1 MNKVMSAVILS
12 VLLLGGCTKQMGM
25 KQSVMKKG
33 EIGFTISDEKDPFFA
48 PLIESAKQEANT
60 QDVKLTIVDAKYN
73 AAKQANDIKD
83 FILKKVRVIIVN
95 PVDSAG
101 IAPSVA
107 AAKKAGITVISLDRT
122 VIGESVASQIASDN
136 VSGGKIAGSY
146 LLKLVGENADIA
158 ELQGSQGSSGTI
170 DRNKGFHEAVDGK
183 ANVVASVTANFKREE
198 GRIATENILRANP
211 NIKGIFAHNDEMAL
225 GAVDAVSAAGKGKG
239 IAVVG
244 FDAIDEA
251 IAAVKE
257 GRMAATVAQMPA
269 KMGKTAVQTA
279 IKLMNGEKV
288 PPSIPITVMLITK

>member
-1 MNKVMSAVILS
+1 MNKVMSAAVLS

-33 EIGFTISDEKDPFFA
+33 EIGLAVSAQNAFF
-48 PLIESAKQEANT
+48 SALTQGAEQEAKT
-60 QDVKLTIVDAKYN
+60 QGVKLTVADAGDS
-73 AAKQANDIKD
+73 AAKQASDIKD
-83 FILKKVRVIIVN
+83 FISKKVSVIIVN

-122 VIGESVASQIASDN
+122 VIGESVSSQIASDN
-136 VSGGKIAGSY
+136 VAGGKIAGSY

-158 ELQGSQGSSGTI
+158 ELQGSQGTSAAT
-170 DRNKGFHEAVDGK
+170 DRGKGFHEAVDGK

-211 NIKGIFAHNDEMAL
+211 NVKGIFAHNDEMAL
-225 GAVDAVSAAGKGKG
+225 GAVDAVSAAGKD
-239 IAVVG
+239 IVIVG

-279 IKLMNGEKV
+279 VKLMNGEKV
-288 PPSIPITVMLITK
+288 ASSIPVSVMLITK

>member
-158 ELQGSQGSSGTI
+158 ELQGAQGSSGTI

-198 GRIATENILRANP
+198 GRIVTENILRANP
-211 NIKGIFAHNDEMAL
+211 NVKGIFAHNDEMAL
-225 GAVDAVSAAGKGKG
+225 GAVDAVSAAGKD
-239 IAVVG
+239 IVIVG
-244 FDAIDEA
+244 FDAIDDA
-251 IAAVKE
+251 LAAVKE

-279 IKLMNGEKV
+279 VKLMNGEKV
-288 PPSIPITVMLITK
+288 ASSIPVSVMLITK

>member
-25 KQSVMKKG
+25 KQSVMRKG

-83 FILKKVRVIIVN
+83 FILKKVSVIIVN

-158 ELQGSQGSSGTI
+158 ELQGSQGTSAAT
-170 DRNKGFHEAVDGK
+170 DRGKGFHEAVDGK

-225 GAVDAVSAAGKGKG
+225 GALEAAAAAGKN
-239 IAVVG
+239 IVIVG
-244 FDAIDEA
+244 FDAIDDA
-251 IAAVKE
+251 LAAVKE

-288 PPSIPITVMLITK
+288 PSSIPITVMLITK

>member
-1 MNKVMSAVILS
+1 MNKVMSAAVLS

-25 KQSVMKKG
+25 KQSAMKKG
-33 EIGFTISDEKDPFFA
+33 EIGLAVSAQNAFFA
-48 PLIESAKQEANT
+48 TLVQGAKQEAKT
-60 QDVKLTIVDAKYN
+60 QDVKLTVADAGDS
-73 AAKQANDIKD
+73 AAKQASDIKD
-83 FILKKVRVIIVN
+83 FISKKVSVIIVN

-158 ELQGSQGSSGTI
+158 ELQGSQGTSAAT
-170 DRNKGFHEAVDGK
+170 DRGKGFHEAVDGK

-211 NIKGIFAHNDEMAL
+211 NVKGIFAHNDEMAL
-225 GAVDAVSAAGKGKG
+225 GAVDAVSAAGKD
-239 IAVVG
+239 IVIVG
-244 FDAIDEA
+244 FDAIDDA
-251 IAAVKE
+251 LAVVKE

-279 IKLMNGEKV
+279 VKLMNGEKV
-288 PPSIPITVMLITK
+288 ASSIPVSVMLITK

>member
-158 ELQGSQGSSGTI
+158 ELQGAQGSSGTI

-269 KMGKTAVQTA
+269 KMGKTAV
-279 IKLMNGEKV
+279 
-288 PPSIPITVMLITK
+288 

>member
-1 MNKVMSAVILS
+1 MNKVMSAAVLS

-25 KQSVMKKG
+25 KQSAMKKG
-33 EIGFTISDEKDPFFA
+33 EIGLAVSAQNAFFSA
-48 PLIESAKQEANT
+48 LIQGAEQEAKT
-60 QDVKLTIVDAKYN
+60 QGVKLTVADAGDS
-73 AAKQANDIKD
+73 AAKQASDIKD
-83 FILKKVRVIIVN
+83 FISKKVSVIIVN

-107 AAKKAGITVISLDRT
+107 AAKKAGITVISLDRS

-136 VSGGKIAGSY
+136 VAGGKIAGSY

-158 ELQGSQGSSGTI
+158 ELQGSQGTSAAT
-170 DRNKGFHEAVDGK
+170 DRGKGFHEAVDGK

-211 NIKGIFAHNDEMAL
+211 NVKGIFAHNDEMAL
-225 GAVDAVSAAGKGKG
+225 GAVDAVSAAGKD
-239 IAVVG
+239 IVIVG
-244 FDAIDEA
+244 FDAIDDA
-251 IAAVKE
+251 LAAVKE

-279 IKLMNGEKV
+279 VKLMNGEKV
-288 PPSIPITVMLITK
+288 ASSIPVSVMLITK

>member
-1 MNKVMSAVILS
+1 MNKVMSAAVLS

-25 KQSVMKKG
+25 KQAAMKKG
-33 EIGFTISDEKDPFFA
+33 EIGFTISDEKDPFFTTLA
-48 PLIESAKQEANT
+48 QGAKQEANA
-60 QDVKLTIVDAKYN
+60 QDVKLTVADAGSN
-73 AAKQANDIKD
+73 AAKQASDIKD
-83 FILKKVRVIIVN
+83 FISKKVSVIIVN

-122 VIGESVASQIASDN
+122 VIGESVSSQIASDN
-136 VSGGKIAGSY
+136 VAGGKIAGSY
-146 LLKLVGENADIA
+146 LLKLVGEKADIA
-158 ELQGSQGSSGTI
+158 ELQGSQGASAAT
-170 DRNKGFHEAVDGK
+170 DRGKGFHEAVDGK

-198 GRIATENILRANP
+198 GRIAAENILRANP

-225 GAVDAVSAAGKGKG
+225 GAVDAVSAAGKE
-239 IAVVG
+239 IVIVG
-244 FDAIDEA
+244 FDAIDDA
-251 IAAVKE
+251 LAAVKE

-288 PPSIPITVMLITK
+288 ASSIPVTVMLITK

>member
-83 FILKKVRVIIVN
+83 FILKKVSVIIVN

-158 ELQGSQGSSGTI
+158 ELQGAQGSSGTI

-279 IKLMNGEKV
+279 VKLMNGEKV
-288 PPSIPITVMLITK
+288 ASSIPVSVMLITK

>member
-1 MNKVMSAVILS
+1 MNKVMSAAVFS

-25 KQSVMKKG
+25 KQSAMKKG

-83 FILKKVRVIIVN
+83 FILKKVSVIIVN

-158 ELQGSQGSSGTI
+158 ELQGAQGSSGTI

-225 GAVDAVSAAGKGKG
+225 GAVDAVSAAGKD
-239 IAVVG
+239 IVIVG
-244 FDAIDEA
+244 FDAIDDA
-251 IAAVKE
+251 LAAVKE
-257 GRMAATVAQMPA
+257 GRIAATVAQMPA

>member
-83 FILKKVRVIIVN
+83 FILKKVSVIIVN

-158 ELQGSQGSSGTI
+158 ELQGAQGSSGTI

-225 GAVDAVSAAGKGKG
+225 GAVDAVSAAGKD
-239 IAVVG
+239 IVIVG
-244 FDAIDEA
+244 FDAIDDA
-251 IAAVKE
+251 LAAVKE

>member
-83 FILKKVRVIIVN
+83 FILKKVSVIIVN

-158 ELQGSQGSSGTI
+158 ELQGAQGSSGTI

-183 ANVVASVTANFKREE
+183 ANVVASLTANFNRVE
-198 GRIATENILRANP
+198 GMSVTENILQGNP

-225 GAVDAVSAAGKGKG
+225 GALEAAAAAGKN
-239 IAVVG
+239 IVIVG
-244 FDAIDEA
+244 FDATDDA
-251 IAAVKE
+251 LTAVKD
-257 GRMAATVAQMPA
+257 GRMAATVAQLPA
-269 KMGKTAVQTA
+269 EMGKTAVQTA
-279 IKLMNGEKV
+279 LKLMRGESV
-288 PPSIPITVMLITK
+288 EASIPVTVTLITK

>member
-83 FILKKVRVIIVN
+83 FILKKVSVIIVN

-158 ELQGSQGSSGTI
+158 ELQGAQGSSGTI

>member
-1 MNKVMSAVILS
+1 MNKVMSAAVLS

-33 EIGFTISDEKDPFFA
+33 EIGLAVSAQNAFFSA
-48 PLIESAKQEANT
+48 LIQGAEQEAKT
-60 QDVKLTIVDAKYN
+60 QGVKLTVADAGDS
-73 AAKQANDIKD
+73 AAKQASDIKD
-83 FILKKVRVIIVN
+83 FISKKVSVIIVN

-107 AAKKAGITVISLDRT
+107 AAKKAGITVISLDRS
-122 VIGESVASQIASDN
+122 VIGESVSSQIASDN
-136 VSGGKIAGSY
+136 VAGGKIAGSY

-158 ELQGSQGSSGTI
+158 ELQGSQGTSAAT
-170 DRNKGFHEAVDGK
+170 DRGKGFHEAVDGK

-211 NIKGIFAHNDEMAL
+211 NVKGIFAHNDEMAL
-225 GAVDAVSAAGKGKG
+225 GAVDAVSAAGKD
-239 IAVVG
+239 IVIVG
-244 FDAIDEA
+244 FDAIDDA
-251 IAAVKE
+251 LAAVKE

-279 IKLMNGEKV
+279 VKLMNGEKV
-288 PPSIPITVMLITK
+288 ASSIPVSVMLITK

>member
-1 MNKVMSAVILS
+1 MNKVMSAVVLS

-83 FILKKVRVIIVN
+83 FILKKVSVIIVN

-122 VIGESVASQIASDN
+122 VIGESVTSQIASDN
-136 VSGGKIAGSY
+136 VAGGKIAGSY

-158 ELQGSQGSSGTI
+158 ELQGAQGASATT
-170 DRNKGFHEAVDGK
+170 DRGKGFHEAVDGK

-211 NIKGIFAHNDEMAL
+211 KVKGIFAHNDEMAL
-225 GAVDAVSAAGKGKG
+225 GAVDAVSAAGKD
-239 IAVVG
+239 IVIVG
-244 FDAIDEA
+244 FDAIDDA
-251 IAAVKE
+251 LAVVKE

-269 KMGKTAVQTA
+269 KMGKIAVQTA
-279 IKLMNGEKV
+279 VKLMSGEKV
-288 PPSIPITVMLITK
+288 ASSIPVSVMLITK

>member
-83 FILKKVRVIIVN
+83 FILKKVSVIIVN

-158 ELQGSQGSSGTI
+158 ELQGAQGSSGTI

-225 GAVDAVSAAGKGKG
+225 GAVDAVSAAGKG

-288 PPSIPITVMLITK
+288 PSSIPITVMLITK

>member
-1 MNKVMSAVILS
+1 MNKVMSAVVLS

-83 FILKKVRVIIVN
+83 FILKKVSVIIVN

-158 ELQGSQGSSGTI
+158 ELQGAQGSSGTI

-225 GAVDAVSAAGKGKG
+225 GAIDAVSAAGKG

-288 PPSIPITVMLITK
+288 PSSIPITVMLITK

>member
-83 FILKKVRVIIVN
+83 FILKKVSVIIVN

-158 ELQGSQGSSGTI
+158 ELQGAQGSSGTI

-225 GAVDAVSAAGKGKG
+225 GAVDAVSAAGKD

-288 PPSIPITVMLITK
+288 PSSIPITVMLITK

>member
-83 FILKKVRVIIVN
+83 FISKKVSVIIVN

-158 ELQGSQGSSGTI
+158 ELQGAQGSSGTI

-225 GAVDAVSAAGKGKG
+225 GAVDAVSAAGKG

-288 PPSIPITVMLITK
+288 PSSIPITVMLITK

>member
-158 ELQGSQGSSGTI
+158 ELQGAQGSSGTI

-225 GAVDAVSAAGKGKG
+225 GAVDAVSAAGKG

-288 PPSIPITVMLITK
+288 PSSIPITVMLITK

>member
-1 MNKVMSAVILS
+1 MSAVILS

-83 FILKKVRVIIVN
+83 FILKKVSVIIVN

-158 ELQGSQGSSGTI
+158 ELQGAQGSSGTI

-225 GAVDAVSAAGKGKG
+225 GAVDAVSAAGKG

-288 PPSIPITVMLITK
+288 PSSIPITVMLITK

>member
-1 MNKVMSAVILS
+1 MNKVMSAVVLS

-83 FILKKVRVIIVN
+83 FILKKVSVIIVN

-158 ELQGSQGSSGTI
+158 ELQGAQGSSGTI

>member
-1 MNKVMSAVILS
+1 MNKVMSAAVLS

-33 EIGFTISDEKDPFFA
+33 EIGLAVSAQNAFFSA
-48 PLIESAKQEANT
+48 LIQGAEQEAKT
-60 QDVKLTIVDAKYN
+60 QGVKLTVADAGDS
-73 AAKQANDIKD
+73 AAKQASDIKD
-83 FILKKVRVIIVN
+83 FISKKVSVIIVN

-107 AAKKAGITVISLDRT
+107 AAKKAGITVISLDRS
-122 VIGESVASQIASDN
+122 VIGESVSSQIASDN
-136 VSGGKIAGSY
+136 VAGGKIAGSY

-158 ELQGSQGSSGTI
+158 ELQGAQGSSGTI

-198 GRIATENILRANP
+198 GRIVTENILRANP
-211 NIKGIFAHNDEMAL
+211 NVKGIFAHNDEMAL

-244 FDAIDEA
+244 FDAIDDA
-251 IAAVKE
+251 LAAVKE

-288 PPSIPITVMLITK
+288 PSSIPITVMLITK

>member
-60 QDVKLTIVDAKYN
+60 QDVKLMIVDAKYN

-83 FILKKVRVIIVN
+83 FILKKVSVIIVN

-136 VSGGKIAGSY
+136 VAGGKIAGSY

-158 ELQGSQGSSGTI
+158 ELQGSQGTSAAT
-170 DRNKGFHEAVDGK
+170 DRGKGFHEAVDGK

-211 NIKGIFAHNDEMAL
+211 NVKGIFAHNDEMAL
-225 GAVDAVSAAGKGKG
+225 GAVDAVSAAGKD
-239 IAVVG
+239 IVIVG
-244 FDAIDEA
+244 FDAIDDA
-251 IAAVKE
+251 LAAVKE

-279 IKLMNGEKV
+279 VKLMNGEKV
-288 PPSIPITVMLITK
+288 ASSIPVSVMLITK

>member
-83 FILKKVRVIIVN
+83 FILKKVSVIIVN

-158 ELQGSQGSSGTI
+158 ELQGSQGTSAAT
-170 DRNKGFHEAVDGK
+170 DRGKGFHEAVDGK
-183 ANVVASVTANFKREE
+183 VNVVASVTANFKREE

-225 GAVDAVSAAGKGKG
+225 GAVDAVSAAGKD
-239 IAVVG
+239 IVIVG
-244 FDAIDEA
+244 FDAIDDA
-251 IAAVKE
+251 LAAVKE

-279 IKLMNGEKV
+279 VKLMNGEKV
-288 PPSIPITVMLITK
+288 ASSIPVSVMLITK

>member
-1 MNKVMSAVILS
+1 MNKVMSAAVLS

-25 KQSVMKKG
+25 KQSAMKKG
-33 EIGFTISDEKDPFFA
+33 EIGLAVSAQNAFFSA
-48 PLIESAKQEANT
+48 LIQGAEQEAKT
-60 QDVKLTIVDAKYN
+60 QGVKLTVADAGDS
-73 AAKQANDIKD
+73 AAKQASDIKD
-83 FILKKVRVIIVN
+83 FISKKVSVIIVN

-146 LLKLVGENADIA
+146 LLKLVGEKADIA
-158 ELQGSQGSSGTI
+158 ELQGSQGASATT
-170 DRNKGFHEAVDGK
+170 DRGKGFHEAVDGK

-211 NIKGIFAHNDEMAL
+211 KVKGIFAHNDEMAL
-225 GAVDAVSAAGKGKG
+225 GAVDAVSAAGKD
-239 IAVVG
+239 IVIVG

-288 PPSIPITVMLITK
+288 PSSIPITVMLITK

>member
-1 MNKVMSAVILS
+1 MNKVMSAAVLS

-25 KQSVMKKG
+25 KQSAMKKG

-158 ELQGSQGSSGTI
+158 ELQGSQGTSAAT
-170 DRNKGFHEAVDGK
+170 DRGKGFHEAVDGK